1 LKSCENTEYRRHK
14 EYTKHVTYKYLTLIR
29 VFPINDWFNKAWKN
43 HYPVDIRP
51 SYNRPQ
57 NIKLIGCEKIWIYV
71 LVSKT
76 IIGGNS
82 NIKSISRRNRLIS
95 SIFGACVWCF
105 VSFVC
110 QSIGDVPLIYN
121 ITGGSARHQK
131 VKPKT
136 WRIFTFADARM
147 TPLVLNPRGNYHWPT
162 AILDFK
168 RQFHP
173 PGFWKKAWNSA
184 ESFIYKNHQVKMP
197 SFCIASWCHN
207 LFTGKIY

>member
-1 LKSCENTEYRRHK
+1 M
-14 EYTKHVTYKYLTLIR
+14 
-29 VFPINDWFNKAWKN
+29 
-43 HYPVDIRP
+43 DIRP

-162 AILDFK
+162 AILGFR

-173 PGFWKKAWNSA
+173 PGFWKKPETLLKVYIKKHIKKKCRVFAWLHDVTILYQ
-184 ESFIYKNHQVKMP
+184 EETL
-197 SFCIASWCHN
+197 
-207 LFTGKIY
+207 LFTGKMY